1 LIRLTVVCIELF
13 QGVGDAPNKAPS
25 QPTGKNVLSRLNHEM
40 DSDDA
45 NGGGTFSA
53 RSSSPRSSAT
63 CGDDPMRKKADRQT
77 RLPEVLLESPAL
89 DDDHQRLLGLVN
101 ALIDAIAS
109 KAPSSVRSAL
119 GELRAEAEAH
129 FAREETM
136 MHAARYPRMKQHCA
150 RHQRLLRELGT
161 LGVALNASGRLRLPL
176 VPMNYIR
183 RWFVA
188 HVAGED
194 RMVASYLD
202 ENEDKF
208 LIGLA

>member
-1 LIRLTVVCIELF
+1 
-13 QGVGDAPNKAPS
+13 
-25 QPTGKNVLSRLNHEM
+25 
-40 DSDDA
+40 
-45 NGGGTFSA
+45 
-53 RSSSPRSSAT
+53 
-63 CGDDPMRKKADRQT
+63 MRKKADRQT
-77 RLPEVLLESPAL
+77 WLPQVLLESPDL
-89 DDDHQRLLGLVN
+89 DDDHQRLLGRVN
-101 ALIDAIAS
+101 ALIAAIVS
-109 KAPSSVRSAL
+109 KTPAGVQSAL
-119 GELRAEAEAH
+119 SDLRSETEAH

-136 MHAARYPRMKQHCA
+136 MLAAQYPRLKQHCA
-150 RHQRLLRELGT
+150 RHQRLLRELST
-161 LGVALNASGRLRLPL
+161 LRLALDASGRLRLPL